1 MTRVLVIQGA
11 DMHLRGKTEDQIA
24 LFGNATLDDIN
35 DEIYRYAKDLRIIV
49 EIFQSNFEH
58 EIITQLLAVESNEVD
73 AALINPAGYTQSD
86 GRIPETINNLSIP
99 VIEIHMSNPTSRGV
113 TSKVQSSCEG
123 SIYGFGIY
131 GYYLGLNGIK
141 NLMG

>member
-49 EIFQSNFEH
+49 EIFHMVNTKDNCHF
-58 EIITQLLAVESNEVD
+58 
-73 AALINPAGYTQSD
+73 
-86 GRIPETINNLSIP
+86 LSI
-99 VIEIHMSNPTSRGV
+99 
-113 TSKVQSSCEG
+113 
-123 SIYGFGIY
+123 
-131 GYYLGLNGIK
+131 
-141 NLMG
+141 

>member
-49 EIFQSNFEH
+49 EIFHSNFEH

-123 SIYGFGIY
+123 SISYPFFLIFLFFNY
-131 GYYLGLNGIK
+131 FLIVF
-141 NLMG
+141 